1 MGETKLSMAMYL
13 WKKEMY
19 IVYDAKKNDQVNL
32 CQAYRV
38 TIRQCTEELRAKLE
52 AEYIYEDITSPGEV
66 IESLKLI

>member
-1 MGETKLSMAMYL
+1 MSESEANVEMYL

-19 IVYDAKKNDQVNL
+19 IVYDAKKNDQVYL

-38 TIRQCTEELRAKLE
+38 TIRQCTEALRAKLE